1 MKKTIS
7 LHFNML
13 ATLALTFVE
22 LLNALNTHDLNAAP
36 QQTLIS
42 TLFKPL
48 YLQLTVQLLVVVCM
62 ALICAGVFKH
72 IWNNFIAEIA
82 KVRDINLNEAYAVSF
97 IFVWCTAG

>member
-22 LLNALNTHDLNAAP
+22 LLNALFTHDLNATP

-48 YLQLTVQLLVVVCM
+48 YLQLTVQLLLLVFM

-72 IWNNFIAEIA
+72 IWNYFIAEIA
-82 KVRDINLNEAYAVSF
+82 KVRDINLNEAYALSF